1 MKIFDNV
8 PLPDAHRSRRYDFS
22 KLEVDQMAF
31 FANGTSDEV
40 RADSLRQS
48 ARNYG
53 KKTGRRFV
61 VRDITLNEVEGV
73 GIWRVE

>member
-1 MKIFDNV
+1 MQVFNDI

-22 KLEVDQMAF
+22 KLEVGQMAF
-31 FANGTSDEV
+31 FANGTADEV

-53 KKTGRRFV
+53 KKNGRRFA
-61 VRDITLNEVEGV
+61 VREIRLNDVDGV
-73 GIWRVE
+73 GIWRIA